1 MRFSII
7 TPTHKRA
14 DNLLR
19 AVRSVQSQ
27 TYQDW
32 EMIIVN
38 DSPNDTSYASFAS
51 SINDS
56 RIHYHVNHTNQGVNF
71 SRNKALDKTSSH
83 STWTIFLDDDDYLAP
98 DTLQT
103 VHDLIIAN
111 PKRSW
116 FITNRAHKDGT
127 TISKGGVP
135 EKTYSYI
142 WDYLLLRR
150 LTGDVTH
157 AIETTKISTVR
168 FPKNV
173 KQGEEWF
180 FFYQLGLTEKM
191 FYSDHNSTISGGYDT
206 ENGLNFRK
214 RPRSEKLETISI
226 LFYEAVK
233 LGIAYHPTFLI
244 YTLVRL
250 LRLIY

>member
-1 MRFSII
+1 M
-7 TPTHKRA
+7 
-14 DNLLR
+14 
-19 AVRSVQSQ
+19 
-27 TYQDW
+27 
-32 EMIIVN
+32 N
-38 DSPNDTSYASFAS
+38 DSPNDTSYTSFAS

-56 RIHYHVNHTNQGVNF
+56 RIHYHVNHTNKGVNF
-71 SRNKALDKTSSH
+71 SRNSALDKASSH

-103 VHDLIIAN
+103 FHDLILSN

-116 FITNRAHKDGT
+116 FITNRARKDGT
-127 TISKGGVP
+127 AISKGGVP

-142 WDYLLLRR
+142 WSYLLLRR

-157 AIETTKISTVR
+157 AIQTAKINTIR
-168 FPKNV
+168 FPKKV

-180 FFYQLGLTEKM
+180 FFYQLGLREKM

-214 RPRSEKLETISI
+214 RSRSEKLETISI
-226 LFYEAVK
+226 LFYEAVT
-233 LGIAYHPTFLI
+233 LGIAHRPTFILYI
-244 YTLVRL
+244 SARL
-250 LRLIY
+250 LRALF